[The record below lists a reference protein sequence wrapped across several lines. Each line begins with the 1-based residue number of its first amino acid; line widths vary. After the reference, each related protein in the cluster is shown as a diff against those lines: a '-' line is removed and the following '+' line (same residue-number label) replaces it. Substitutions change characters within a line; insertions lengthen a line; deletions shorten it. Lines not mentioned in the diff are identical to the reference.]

1 LQDIVDAFLAV
12 VVAVVGSSGVA
23 SVDGE
28 ELTLNEGSEV
38 LNEVNTLNLWW
49 LRGKERL
56 ALNTPLVELL
66 DLDVQT
72 SILVLH
78 GNNTVNGAV
87 GKASL
92 VLNAITATGESFLRF
107 SIPLAMTGAMNLRIG
122 NLLDDLLLIGL
133 AVDGA
138 GVDNGVHNI
147 DKDNFVSGIVQELGD
162 EAYRRS
168 QRWYKNPTRYLLTT
182 TDVTTAKRLKDKGAK
197 QSHETI
203 RDNDN
208 SDPRAHQRQTRGSR
222 RRIVLEGER
231 ERSWIGRRRTL
242 VTTFATCSHPVTINV
257 NILIGRL
264 SRYGLLCRSMNGLLN
279 MGICR
284 HHLGVQWG
292 REDVGNLQ
300 TNQECESN
308 NNGCVLAVAVVRR
321 RGEDQI

>member
-1 LQDIVDAFLAV
+1 LVLLGNLMLVDDQVSSLLESVSYDLVQLFVLQDIVDAFLAV

-182 TDVTTAKRLKDKGAK
+182 TDVTTAK
-197 QSHETI
+197 
-203 RDNDN
+203 
-208 SDPRAHQRQTRGSR
+208 
-222 RRIVLEGER
+222 
-231 ERSWIGRRRTL
+231 
-242 VTTFATCSHPVTINV
+242 V
-257 NILIGRL
+257 NCL
-264 SRYGLLCRSMNGLLN
+264 
-279 MGICR
+279 
-284 HHLGVQWG
+284 H
-292 REDVGNLQ
+292 VGHF
-300 TNQECESN
+300 
-308 NNGCVLAVAVVRR
+308 VY
-321 RGEDQI
+321 